1 MDGLHLALYGFTM
14 GKTRA
19 GTSMTALSGS
29 PETPGISLRLAGFGL
44 LTLFLA
50 LGCRQEPAPL
60 AHVTVYFRGTPV
72 EIDFVVSD
80 ASQLNIAAG
89 LVGVEVRRLEEKYD
103 PLNSGGELYLLNQER
118 TSRDPEL
125 FQLVQRALD
134 ISELT
139 GGHYNLFMA
148 YPQSAYGFD
157 KLYPR
162 PPTDELLKQIM
173 LPIRRATIT
182 AVAEGP
188 LVRMPN
194 DAYGISLSGLL
205 EGHIVDQALA
215 HLKMAGV
222 QQARVQMGAYWSF
235 GPSPGGLGWPVAI
248 AHPIDETVAAQ
259 LFLENVGM
267 ATASVTDQAY
277 TFHNEVYYNNLDP
290 ISGQPARML
299 MSATI
304 IAPTTELAGT
314 LAKAIFT
321 MLPSEGIYLI
331 NQMPEVEG
339 LLVDAGGRVWQSDS
353 LVTWKED

>member
-1 MDGLHLALYGFTM
+1 
-14 GKTRA
+14 
-19 GTSMTALSGS
+19 MTELSGS
-29 PETPGISLRLAGFGL
+29 STTAAAGLRLAGMGL
-44 LTLFLA
+44 LVLLLA
-50 LGCRQEPAPL
+50 WGCRQEPASL
-60 AHVTVYFRGTPV
+60 AHVTVYFRGAPV
-72 EIDFVVSD
+72 EIDMVVSD
-80 ASQLNIAAG
+80 ASILNIAAG
-89 LVGVEVRRLEEKYD
+89 LAGAEVRRLDEKYD
-103 PLNSGGELYLLNQER
+103 PLNSRGELYLLNQER

-134 ISELT
+134 VSELT

-148 YPQSAYGFD
+148 YPQEAYGFG

-162 PPTDELLKQIM
+162 PPTAELLKQIM
-173 LPIRRATIT
+173 LPIRRATLE

-194 DAYGISLSGLL
+194 DAYGISLNGLL

-235 GPSPGGLGWPVAI
+235 GPSPDGVGWPVAI
-248 AHPIDETVAAQ
+248 THPIDETVAAQ

-277 TFHNEVYYNNLDP
+277 TFRAEVYYNNLDP
-290 ISGQPARML
+290 ISGLPARML

-304 IAPTTELAGT
+304 IAPTAEFAGA

-321 MLPSEGIYLI
+321 MLPSEGVYLI
-331 NQMPEVEG
+331 NQLPEVEG

-353 LVTWKED
+353 LAAWRED